1 MAYVLFISESKLKDS
16 SAINLNVDTSLLLP
30 YIRQS
35 QKLYIE
41 TALGTELTDKIK
53 DLIERIN

>member
-1 MAYVLFISESKLKDS
+1 MAYVLFISEQKLKDS
-16 SAINLNVDTSLLLP
+16 SAINLNVDTTLLLP

-41 TALGTELTDKIK
+41 TALGTELTQKIK
-53 DLIERIN
+53 D